1 MIRWSVA
8 GLATMLALA
17 GSISATMVAAAE
29 PGTVRFAAAIV
40 GALFF
45 VAVVLG
51 FLPPSH
57 DDANAAMVRSI
68 LVWAS
73 ARPPRVWGTAV
84 LCVGL
89 SAAFIVFGPARTAS
103 FAISCADAK
112 RVFHPRFPGTGVE
125 ECGADHTATFTAWF
139 PAGRAS
145 YLSGVACGY
154 ATGARQSIR
163 PSGDGDGEH
172 ACPMREFTYAILRD
186 QRARTFSWVR
196 SLDGDWIEETRGV
209 FSPFRV
215 VGTSEELIPSDEG
228 RSARSEGE
236 IVERRDDAARMQ
248 IFLPLHLGQRQRIY
262 VRDTP
267 DSPWRSLGIIVGIPD
282 VTVAGSKPSNPPEL

>member
-1 MIRWSVA
+1 MDERCE
-8 GLATMLALA
+8 L
-17 GSISATMVAAAE
+17 
-29 PGTVRFAAAIV
+29 
-40 GALFF
+40 
-45 VAVVLG
+45 
-51 FLPPSH
+51 
-57 DDANAAMVRSI
+57 
-68 LVWAS
+68 
-73 ARPPRVWGTAV
+73 WGTAV

-125 ECGADHTATFTAWF
+125 ECGADHTTTFTAWF

-154 ATGARQSIR
+154 ATGAHEFIEVTI
-163 PSGDGDGEH
+163 GGGDGEY
-172 ACPMREFTYAILRD
+172 ACPVRAFTYAILRD

-215 VGTSEELIPSDEG
+215 VGNSEEPIPSDEG
-228 RSARSEGE
+228 RSARWWGE
-236 IVERRDDAARMQ
+236 IVERRDDAGRMQ
-248 IFLPLHLGQRQRIY
+248 IFLPLHLSQRQRIY

-282 VTVAGSKPSNPPEL
+282 VTVAVAKPSSPPEL